1 MAAGRSPCF
10 YIEELNKYQQKN
22 CVEVKYCELAKT
34 GPPHD
39 YTFTFRVIIDDKEYP
54 QAEGRSKKE
63 AKNAAA
69 KLALEIINKDRK
81 SVSFSSQLTTN
92 IPEKPP
98 IENYIGRLNTISQK
112 KKVCVTY
119 EECKSKGDGPERFRY
134 ICKIGQKEYGI
145 GVGSTK
151 QEAKQLAAKL
161 AYEKIESE
169 TVRADQSSDCFN
181 AVCGDVER
189 NSPAMNT
196 SSSESPSEN
205 GFSTNASERSDDN
218 SDTFNSFSMSPGD
231 GSRNNSRKVKRTL
244 APTFVSPVR
253 TEENIHSVDPRLVK
267 DFTEVTPIGLGG
279 FGRVFKAKHRI
290 DKKTYVIK
298 CVKYNNEKV
307 EREVKVLA
315 TLNHPNIVHY
325 HNCWDG
331 LDYDPE
337 ESLNSSRS
345 KTRCL
350 FIQMEYCDKGTLEQW
365 IDKRRGKEPDKHLA
379 LEFFQQITTGVHYIH
394 SEQLIHRDLKPN
406 NIFLVAMN
414 QIKIGDFG
422 LVTYLKNDEMRTSK
436 KGTLR
441 YMSPEQLSC
450 AKDYGNEVDIYA
462 LGLILAEL
470 LHICPTCSETAK
482 LFEDLKSGNLDVFDD
497 KERDLLEKLLSV
509 DPKKRPNTSEI
520 LKTLKVWNNITEER
534 KRNTY

>member
-1 MAAGRSPCF
+1 MATGRSPCF

-22 CVEVKYCELAKT
+22 GVEVRYCELAKT
-34 GPPHD
+34 GPPHNFR
-39 YTFTFRVIIDDKEYP
+39 FTYQVIIDDKEYP
-54 QAEGRSKKE
+54 KAEGRSKKE

-92 IPEKPP
+92 IPEGPP

-112 KKVCVTY
+112 KNLCVTY
-119 EECKSKGDGPERFRY
+119 EECKSKGDGPEGFHY
-134 ICKIGQKEYGI
+134 ICKIGQEEYGS

-169 TVRADQSSDCFN
+169 TMRDGFSA
-181 AVCGDVER
+181 ACGDVER
-189 NSPAMNT
+189 NSPAVST

-205 GFSTNASERSDDN
+205 GFSTNASERSDNN
-218 SDTFNSFSMSPGD
+218 SGTLNSSSVSPGD
-231 GSRNNSRKVKRTL
+231 GSRNNSRKVKRSL
-244 APTFVSPVR
+244 APTFVSPVK
-253 TEENIHSVDPRLVK
+253 TEGNIYSVNVRLVN
-267 DFTEVTPIGLGG
+267 DFTEVTPIGSGG
-279 FGRVFKAKHRI
+279 FGQVFKAKHRI

-298 CVKYNNEKV
+298 CVKYNSEKV
-307 EREVKVLA
+307 EREVKALA

-331 LDYDPE
+331 HDYDPE
-337 ESLNSSRS
+337 QSLNSSRS

-350 FIQMEYCDKGTLEQW
+350 FIQMEYCDKGTLDQW
-365 IDKRRGKEPDKHLA
+365 IEKRRGKKPDKRLA
-379 LEFFQQITTGVHYIH
+379 LDFFQQITTGVHYIH
-394 SEQLIHRDLKPN
+394 SEQLIHRDLKPG

-422 LVTYLKNDEMRTSK
+422 LVTYLKNDETRTSK

-441 YMSPEQLSC
+441 YMSPEQLSSV
-450 AKDYGNEVDIYA
+450 KDYGNEVDIYA

-470 LHICPTCSETAK
+470 LHICLTSLETQK
-482 LFEDLKSGNLDVFDD
+482 FFDDLRNGRLDVFDD
-497 KERDLLEKLLSV
+497 KEKDLLEKLLSV
-509 DPKKRPNTSEI
+509 DPKKRPTASEI
-520 LKTLKVWNNITEER
+520 LKTLKEWNNVTEKK
-534 KRNTY
+534 KRNTC